1 MNSTPISS
9 ESAFSRRRF
18 LGAAFAGTAATLA
31 GAGSMSFLG
40 TEPSRLPSRA
50 SLYPARSAPYF
61 LTCSPPS
68 IRAARISSARPKQT
82 RPSRPACSARHL
94 RFSPRWSKKAS

>member
-50 SLYPARSAPYF
+50 SLYPAR
-61 LTCSPPS
+61 
-68 IRAARISSARPKQT
+68 
-82 RPSRPACSARHL
+82 
-94 RFSPRWSKKAS
+94 